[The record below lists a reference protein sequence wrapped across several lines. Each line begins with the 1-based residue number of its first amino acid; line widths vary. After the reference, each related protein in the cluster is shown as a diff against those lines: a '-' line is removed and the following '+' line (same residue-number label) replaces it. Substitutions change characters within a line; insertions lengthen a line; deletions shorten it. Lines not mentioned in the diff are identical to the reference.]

1 MRQVITNQ
9 SFVMTH
15 AIHRCRIEKTIT
27 RIQAFVE
34 QPNRFVTISLAITH
48 RHIHTA
54 KTNGRDVK
62 GTELALMHN
71 DSDFNLSALLPNNNC
86 EVNCHG
92 VLYRHVAKSRTVL
105 NEYLTTRELAEL
117 LRIKERKVYDLASSG
132 AVPCSR
138 ATGKLLFPRDAIEN
152 WIAQSASGSQ
162 TSEPISRANVILGSH
177 DPLLEWAIRESR
189 CGLAS
194 YFDSSLDG
202 LSRFAQ
208 NKGIA
213 SGLHIFHAESG
224 DWNYPAIESKFQH
237 LPVILVEW
245 AYRQR
250 GIIFHPEKEITQLK
264 DLSGQ
269 KVVPRQA
276 EAGSQVLL
284 ETLLNNE
291 GLSAD
296 EIDWLTPSRSEVD
309 AVLAVQEGKADAT
322 FGLASIAAQ
331 YNLGFVPIIEE
342 RFDLLVDRRAWF
354 EPAWQAL
361 LTFCHSPAFKSR
373 AEELVGYRVDNLFSV
388 RFNGG

>member
-1 MRQVITNQ
+1 
-9 SFVMTH
+9 
-15 AIHRCRIEKTIT
+15 
-27 RIQAFVE
+27 
-34 QPNRFVTISLAITH
+34 
-48 RHIHTA
+48 
-54 KTNGRDVK
+54 
-62 GTELALMHN
+62 
-71 DSDFNLSALLPNNNC
+71 
-86 EVNCHG
+86 
-92 VLYRHVAKSRTVL
+92 L

-138 ATGKLLFPRDAIEN
+138 ATGKLLFPREAIKS
-152 WIAQSASGSQ
+152 WIAENASGTQS
-162 TSEPISRANVILGSH
+162 SDPISRANVMLGSH

-213 SGLHIFHAESG
+213 TGLHIYHAESG
-224 DWNYPAIESKFQH
+224 GWNYPAIESQFKHQ
-237 LPVILVEW
+237 PVVLVEW

-250 GIIFHPEKEITQLK
+250 GIIFRLGKEITQLK
-264 DLSGQ
+264 DLSGH
-269 KVVPRQA
+269 KMIPRQA

-284 ETLLNNE
+284 EALLDKE
-291 GLSAD
+291 GLSTD
-296 EIDWLTPSRSEVD
+296 GINWLTPSRSEVD

-331 YNLGFVPIIEE
+331 YNLGFAPIIEE
-342 RFDLLVDRRAWF
+342 HFDLLVDRRAWF
-354 EPAWQAL
+354 EPAWQTL
-361 LTFCHSPAFKSR
+361 IKFCCSETFKRR
-373 AEELVGYRVDNLFSV
+373 AGELAGYRVDGLFGV